1 MELSSHIV
9 PPVLTN
15 TLPDLRSLDRR
26 PNQHAPPVFPAAP
39 PSRVRLAGLL
49 ARIGALLL
57 LPTAE
62 AATPDQTAFSAGELK
77 TMSLEDLLEVQVISV
92 SRSLE
97 DWRTAPT
104 AISVL
109 THDDIRRS
117 GAVRMAEILR
127 LAPGIHVGR
136 DAGSGYAI
144 NARGFSSAVG
154 NKMEVLLD
162 GRSLYTPLFA
172 GVSWN
177 IQDTFLLDLDRVETV
192 RGPGA
197 VLWGA
202 NAVNGVINFVSKSA
216 DETQGLLVSGGSGT
230 EEHGF
235 AGIRYGGK
243 LGLDSYYRAYFKH
256 VSRDDAIFGNGA
268 SVGDS
273 LRQSQ
278 GGFRLDSFL
287 SPADHVTLQGDL
299 YFDRTR
305 RGARAPARYEGGNL
319 LGRWQ
324 RSFADDS
331 RLHVQTYYDRNVSN
345 VPADFYEDRNTAELE
360 LTYRFPSLDRHQLV
374 AGVVYRHSADETR
387 NGRSYVFTPPSR
399 TIRLFGGFAQ
409 DEITLL
415 PERLTLTV
423 GSKFE
428 NNDFT
433 GFEMQPSVRLAF
445 RPTPRQ
451 TLWTSISRAVRT
463 PTRAEHDAYF
473 RPDYTYPLILFRG
486 DRSFDSET
494 LVAFEAGYRVRPD
507 ENLFVDL
514 AVFLN
519 RYDNLRTFSSEPPDP
534 TLILRNAREG
544 DTAGAELM
552 ITWQPASWWRLTGSY
567 SYLHEDLR
575 FESGI
580 VDPTAGFL
588 ETNDAPH
595 TAKLTSAINLR
606 NNVEVDLSFR
616 YVDRLPFPYVPS
628 YLELDV
634 RLGWRPTEALEL
646 SLVGRNLLDAS
657 HPEFAATI
665 MPVEIERGA
674 YFQITWHH

>member
-1 MELSSHIV
+1 M
-9 PPVLTN
+9 
-15 TLPDLRSLDRR
+15 
-26 PNQHAPPVFPAAP
+26 FPAAP
-39 PSRVRLAGLL
+39 TSRVCFSGFLAGTV
-49 ARIGALLL
+49 GLLL
-57 LPTAE
+57 FSVADAAISAE
-62 AATPDQTAFSAGELK
+62 SAFSARELK

-109 THDDIRRS
+109 TNDDIRRS
-117 GAVRMAEILR
+117 GAVRLAEVLR
-127 LAPGIHVGR
+127 LAPGIHLGR

-177 IQDTFLLDLDRVETV
+177 IQDTLLLDLDRVETV

-197 VLWGA
+197 VLWGS

-230 EEHGF
+230 EERGF
-235 AGIRYGGK
+235 VGIRYGDK
-243 LGLDSYYRAYFKH
+243 LGLNSYYRAYFKH
-256 VSRDDAIFGNGA
+256 VDRDETIFGDGSSA
-268 SVGDS
+268 SDS

-278 GGFRLDSFL
+278 GGFRIDSFL
-287 SPADHVTLQGDL
+287 SSVGHFSVQGDL
-299 YFDRTR
+299 YFNRTQR
-305 RGARAPARYEGGNL
+305 RVGASARYQGGNL
-319 LGRWQ
+319 LARWEH
-324 RSFADDS
+324 SLADDS
-331 RLHVQTYYDRNVSN
+331 HLQIQTYYDRNISD
-345 VPADFYEDRNTAELE
+345 VPTDFYEDRNTAELE
-360 LTYRFPSLDRHQLV
+360 LIYRFRSFEHHQLI
-374 AGVVYRHSADETR
+374 AGLLYRHSADETGL
-387 NGRSYVFTPPSR
+387 GRSYIFSPASR
-399 TIRLFGGFAQ
+399 TIRLFGGFIQ
-409 DEITLL
+409 DEIVLL

-433 GFEMQPSVRLAF
+433 GFELQPSVRLAF

-463 PTRAEHDAYF
+463 PTRAEHDAFF
-473 RPDYTYPLILFRG
+473 RSDVPVPLVLFRG
-486 DRSFDSET
+486 DRDFDSET
-494 LVAFEAGYRVRPD
+494 LVAFEAGYRVQPNN
-507 ENLFVDL
+507 NLFFDL
-514 AVFLN
+514 ALFLN
-519 RYDNLRTFSSEPPDP
+519 RYDKLRTFSLESPAEP
-534 TLILRNAREG
+534 LILRNAREG

-552 ITWQPASWWRLTGSY
+552 ITWQPTPWWRLTGSY
-567 SYLHEDLR
+567 SYFHEDLHLKP
-575 FESGI
+575 GI
-580 VDPTAGFL
+580 IDPTGGFL

-595 TAKLTSAINLR
+595 AAKLMSALNLPH
-606 NNVEVDLSFR
+606 NVEIDLAFR
-616 YVDRLPFPYVPS
+616 YVDRLPMPYVSS

-634 RLGWRPTEALEL
+634 RFGWRPTPALEL

-657 HPEFAATI
+657 HPEFAATVA
-665 MPVEIERGA
+665 PVEIQRSA
-674 YFQITWHH
+674 YVQITWHH

>member
-1 MELSSHIV
+1 M
-9 PPVLTN
+9 
-15 TLPDLRSLDRR
+15 
-26 PNQHAPPVFPAAP
+26 
-39 PSRVRLAGLL
+39 LL
-49 ARIGALLL
+49 FSVA
-57 LPTAE
+57 T
-62 AATPDQTAFSAGELK
+62 AATPSEGPFSAGDLK

-109 THDDIRRS
+109 TDDDIRRS

-136 DAGSGYAI
+136 DSGSGYAI

-230 EEHGF
+230 EERGF
-235 AGIRYGGK
+235 VGVRHGGK

-256 VSRDDAIFGNGA
+256 VARDETILGDGTPASDA
-268 SVGDS
+268 

-278 GGFRLDSFL
+278 GGFRIDSFL
-287 SPADHVTLQGDL
+287 SPADRLTVQGDL
-299 YFDRTR
+299 YFNRTHR
-305 RGARAPARYEGGNL
+305 RSQTSARYEGGNL
-319 LGRWQ
+319 LGRWEH
-324 RSFADDS
+324 RFADES
-331 RLHVQTYYDRNVSN
+331 ELQVQSFYDRNVSD
-345 VPADFYEDRNTAELE
+345 VPSDYHEDRSTAELE
-360 LTYRFPSLDRHQLV
+360 LIYRLHSLARHQLV
-374 AGVVYRHSADETR
+374 AGILYRYSADETGG
-387 NGRSYVFTPPSR
+387 GRSYIFDPPSR
-399 TIRLFGGFAQ
+399 AIRLFGGFIQ

-415 PERLTLTV
+415 PERLTVTV

-433 GFEMQPSVRLAF
+433 GFELQPSVRLAY
-445 RPTPRQ
+445 RPTDRQ
-451 TLWTSISRAVRT
+451 TLWTSVSRAVRT
-463 PTRAEHDAYF
+463 PTRAEHDASF
-473 RPDYTYPLILFRG
+473 RPDPTDPFVFFRG
-486 DRSFDSET
+486 DRAFDSET
-494 LVAFEAGYRVRPD
+494 LVAFEAGYRVHPD

-514 AVFLN
+514 ALFLN
-519 RYDNLRTFSSEPPDP
+519 RYDNLRTFSQEPSSES
-534 TLILRNAREG
+534 LILRNAREG
-544 DTAGAELM
+544 DTRGAELM
-552 ITWQPASWWRLTGSY
+552 ITWQPAPWWRLTGSY
-567 SYLHEDLR
+567 AYLHEDLR
-575 FESGI
+575 FKPGI
-580 VDPTAGFL
+580 VDPTAGLL

-595 TAKLTSAINLR
+595 TAKLTSAINLP
-606 NNVEVDLSFR
+606 NDIEIDFAFR
-616 YVDRLPFPYVPS
+616 YVDRLPLPHVPG

-634 RLGWRPTEALEL
+634 RLGWRPTPALEL
-646 SLVGRNLLDAS
+646 SVVGRNLLDAS
-657 HPEFAATI
+657 HPEFSATVI
-665 MPVEIERGA
+665 PAEIQRGA